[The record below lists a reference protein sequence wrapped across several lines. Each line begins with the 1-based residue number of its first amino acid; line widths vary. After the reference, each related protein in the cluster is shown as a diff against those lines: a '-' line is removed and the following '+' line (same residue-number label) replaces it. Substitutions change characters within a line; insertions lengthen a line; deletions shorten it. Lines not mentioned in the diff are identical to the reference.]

1 MKKETYFL
9 FPYHFL
15 ILGFALLV
23 FGLYSIF
30 NSIGLLNKTGELRD
44 LALSL
49 ALTIIGLIILT
60 TRASFIID
68 YSNKNIIKTV
78 KILGIKMSDE
88 KIHIPENCKELIIK
102 KKTKRGKGYYKAVI
116 PFFYN
121 LESYDLYL
129 KANGHIKK
137 IISTDQ
143 NRAFRIAENL
153 KELTGIESKFEE
165 FI

>member
-23 FGLYSIF
+23 FGFYNII
-30 NSIGLLNKTGELRD
+30 NSIKLFIETIELRD
-44 LALSL
+44 LALNL
-49 ALTIIGLIILT
+49 AFTVIGLIILT

-68 YSNKNIIKTV
+68 YINKNIIKTV
-78 KILGIKMSDE
+78 KIFGIRMSDE

-129 KANGHIKK
+129 KANSYIKK
-137 IISTDQ
+137 LISTEQ
-143 NRAFRIAENL
+143 NRASRIAENF
-153 KELTGIESKFEE
+153 KELLGIDFKFE
-165 FI
+165 